1 MSLPLTIVPATRGLP
16 RSRVLRLDEVREM
29 EKDDPHD
36 FKEALVLLVA
46 SGVFEAEL
54 SASSGIHYRKVKELQ
69 RDGCFPRA

>member
-1 MSLPLTIVPATRGLP
+1 MPLTLTPAPAARGLP

-54 SASSGIHYRKVKELQ
+54 CLGSIRYRKVKELP